1 MTNSIPPSV
10 AAALLSA
17 VPAGSIVHK
26 IVGDFDWLRELT
38 YEPDPKARQE
48 MSNAIGRQQDY
59 LRATGERL

>member
-10 AAALLSA
+10 AAALLPA

-26 IVGDFDWLRELT
+26 IVDNFDWLRNIVYLDDKERRELCAQVG
-38 YEPDPKARQE
+38 K
-48 MSNAIGRQQDY
+48 QQDY